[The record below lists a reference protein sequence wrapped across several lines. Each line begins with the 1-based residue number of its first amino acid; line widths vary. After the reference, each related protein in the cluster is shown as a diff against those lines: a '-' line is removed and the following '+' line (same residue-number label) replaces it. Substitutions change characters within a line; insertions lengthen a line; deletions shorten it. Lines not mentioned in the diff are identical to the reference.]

1 MLPSSGIEHGIL
13 KSSITTGEE
22 IKSVWENGPPTTKD
36 EEIPQCFFRKTS
48 TLTHR
53 KDDSKDMKSELGS
66 VLWALWARMK
76 LVEKG
81 EMEGSVKH
89 RIGWLLFNF

>member
-1 MLPSSGIEHGIL
+1 MGHPLLRMKKYH
-13 KSSITTGEE
+13 K
-22 IKSVWENGPPTTKD
+22 V
-36 EEIPQCFFRKTS
+36 FFRKTS

-53 KDDSKDMKSELGS
+53 KDDSEDVKSELGS

-81 EMEGSVKH
+81 EMEGLIKD